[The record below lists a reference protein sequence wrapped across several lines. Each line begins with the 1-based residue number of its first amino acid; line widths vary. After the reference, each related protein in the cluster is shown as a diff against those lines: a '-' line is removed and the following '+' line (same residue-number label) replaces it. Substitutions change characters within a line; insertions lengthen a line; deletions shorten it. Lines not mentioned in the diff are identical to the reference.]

1 MTSYQPLKTFKLPT
15 FEELPNIGLFSQQVV
30 DYINHTLEPI
40 LFEGEALTATMIQ
53 NYVKLELI
61 PAAHKRKYYA
71 RHIAYLI
78 SLTLLKQVIPTK
90 NFQLGVSS
98 MIERLSQT
106 ERQAYDNFVKV
117 LSAHINHLG
126 SAIESGM
133 SADHYHFSAY
143 DTAKELLALHLVSQ
157 AYVNILIAEKILN
170 HDGLLKEIL
179 S

>member
-1 MTSYQPLKTFKLPT
+1 
-15 FEELPNIGLFSQQVV
+15 
-30 DYINHTLEPI
+30 
-40 LFEGEALTATMIQ
+40 
-53 NYVKLELI
+53 
-61 PAAHKRKYYA
+61 
-71 RHIAYLI
+71 
-78 SLTLLKQVIPTK
+78 
-90 NFQLGVSS
+90 

-117 LSAHINHLG
+117 LSVHINHLG